1 MKNFILAAFYIAGIG
16 SLFIF
21 VMLESN
27 SKNLTVTVNKSEYSE
42 YNVETGSNFLFAKY
56 AALSSGIVSIFIAG
70 VLTGRCRKS

>member
-1 MKNFILAAFYIAGIG
+1 MKNFILVAFYIAGIG

-27 SKNLTVTVNKSEYSE
+27 SKNLTVTVNKSE